1 MSNKENKNKIIVIL
15 FLILIIISILLFYLY
30 KYYFDSNIKYSSS
43 LSEANQ
49 AVEAGDDEKAERIYA
64 SILAEDNNNI
74 NAQYGM
80 VNVALMQG
88 DREKAKSIMD
98 KLAELDE
105 DKDRYTKSLFIYAL
119 NTEDYGLAQSLV
131 DKNPELLDAE
141 DDFTSLISGLISNNY
156 LDQAQ
161 VSLSNAMAKYPNS
174 QKLRSLALELA
185 LLNGDD
191 VKFMEIYKSGVDNLT
206 VKQLNKVIE
215 LSKDNLDTDN
225 LIEQLE
231 KSLRMDDTQ
240 VDVLKNLYTLYAR
253 KDDLI
258 KFWNTRVKLLAAEE
272 ELPKLEYNIQG
283 NSFDNSRNMGLAAQQ
298 GDIIYFQSSYNHFI
312 YKAPVDNLSDATKLT
327 STVSKGINVK
337 GDWVYFINLDDNET
351 IYRVKT
357 DASTIE
363 KIWSGEAVR
372 DLVVYGD
379 KIYFINKNNNSFN
392 QINLDGSGHKV
403 INVKPVFQYVL
414 DPENIYYL
422 ENESRF
428 LHKQS
433 LNRNGETGEDKVLK
447 EGRFAELVIDEY
459 SNLFYL
465 DLDKG
470 GNIYRTDNEGHSASL
485 ISSDLASYLF
495 YHKGYL
501 YYTNWFASRIDI
513 NGNHRQQLGAALLK
527 ELAVLDSWIFGNPNE
542 PVEYIDL
549 VTFKHDGTEWADLPI
564 RY

>member
-1 MSNKENKNKIIVIL
+1 MSNKENKNKIIVIVFLL
-15 FLILIIISILLFYLY
+15 FIVITILLFYLY
-30 KYYFDSNIKYSSS
+30 RYFFDGKTKYSSS
-43 LSEANQ
+43 LNEANQ

-64 SILAEDNNNI
+64 SILAEDNDNVK
-74 NAQYGM
+74 AQYGM
-80 VNVALMQG
+80 VNVALIRG

-98 KLAELDE
+98 RLAELDE
-105 DKDRYTKSLFIYAL
+105 DKNRYNKSLFIYAL
-119 NTEDYGLAQSLV
+119 NTEDFGLAQSLV
-131 DKNPELLDAE
+131 DKNPELLDGE
-141 DDFTSLISGLISNNY
+141 DDFSSLISGLINNNY
-156 LDQAQ
+156 LEQAQ
-161 VSLSNAMAKYPNS
+161 GSLKKAMDKYPNS
-174 QKLRSLALELA
+174 QKLKSLALELA

-191 VKFMEIYKSGVDNLT
+191 VKFMEIYKSGVDDLT
-206 VKQLNKVIE
+206 VNQLNKVIE
-215 LSKDNLDTDN
+215 LSKDNIDTDN

-231 KSLRMDDTQ
+231 KSLSMDDTQ

-253 KDDLI
+253 KNDLI
-258 KFWNTRVKLLAAEE
+258 NFWNTRVKLLAANEKLP
-272 ELPKLEYNIQG
+272 ELAYNVQG
-283 NSFDNSRNMGLAAQQ
+283 NSFENSRNMGLAAQQ
-298 GDIIYFQSSYNHFI
+298 GDIVYFQSSYNHFI
-312 YKAPVDNLSDATKLT
+312 YKAPVEDLSQATQLT
-327 STVSKGINVK
+327 STVSSGINIK

-379 KIYFINKNNNSFN
+379 KIYFVNKNNNSFN
-392 QINLDGSGHKV
+392 QINLDGSEHKV

-414 DPENIYYL
+414 DPENIYYI

-433 LNRNGETGEDKVLK
+433 LNRNGETGEDKVIK

-465 DLDKG
+465 DLNKG
-470 GNIYRTDNEGHSASL
+470 GSIYRTDNEGQNASL

-495 YHKGYL
+495 YHNGYL
-501 YYTNWFASRIDI
+501 YYTNWSASRINV